1 MCEKRQALFTL
12 IFDFFLL
19 LLLLY
24 LLLERFFG
32 FAFIGSSTSAF
43 SIQSDAH
50 H

>member
-19 LLLLY
+19 LLLY

-32 FAFIGSSTSAF
+32 FAFIGFSTSAF